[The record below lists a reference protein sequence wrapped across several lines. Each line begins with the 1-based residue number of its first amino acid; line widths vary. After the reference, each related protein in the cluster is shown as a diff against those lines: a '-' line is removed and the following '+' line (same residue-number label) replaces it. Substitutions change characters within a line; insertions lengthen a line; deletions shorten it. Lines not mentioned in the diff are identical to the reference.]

1 MAVAFRK
8 ASEQCGV
15 ERNRRTRIDR
25 IDAVLFVDHRA
36 LGDTPRAFAPFHTI
50 EEAAEAHRVDFD
62 AVEARAHVD
71 RHARLRDRASPLD
84 FRDCAAQEMLRTR
97 SLAEGGLTGC
107 DKSFEAAVEPG
118 CGHRG
123 PGVRGRAQLVPVPGV
138 ARERPTL
145 HERGNRKLVLQIR
158 HALTR
163 ARCPPCEAAP
173 SIFRPRRARRLRS
186 RRAPCAGSF
195 RYPAPT
201 PHATSPSAWRGSPP
215 PARGPR
221 TRPPCV

>member
-1 MAVAFRK
+1 
-8 ASEQCGV
+8 
-15 ERNRRTRIDR
+15 
-25 IDAVLFVDHRA
+25 
-36 LGDTPRAFAPFHTI
+36 
-50 EEAAEAHRVDFD
+50 
-62 AVEARAHVD
+62 
-71 RHARLRDRASPLD
+71 
-84 FRDCAAQEMLRTR
+84 MLRTR

-107 DKSFEAAVEPG
+107 DKSFEAAVEPSR
-118 CGHRG
+118 GHRG

-186 RRAPCAGSF
+186 RRAPWPGPF
-195 RYPAPT
+195 
-201 PHATSPSAWRGSPP
+201 PHPP
-215 PARGPR
+215 PA
-221 TRPPCV
+221 PPPPPPPPLADPPPP